1 MMQADER
8 GEMTAVGKT
17 LADEDVLE
25 TAKRILSEGYVCDN
39 CLGRQFARISTGMTN
54 RERGRLIKEKL
65 RKRGL
70 LEKEKSS
77 EKCWVC
83 NGLFERV
90 EEWAWRAV
98 AALRD
103 YEFNTFL
110 VGTRMSGLLAEN
122 EEMLW
127 ELTGAEYA
135 EPLKSEFNRE
145 VGKILQRLLGKRV
158 DFKTPDILVLIDLN
172 RETVELQVRPVF
184 IYGRYRKLVRGIPQ
198 TRWPCRSCRGAGCER
213 CNFTGKM
220 YPESVE
226 ELIKAPVVE
235 AFEAEDMI
243 LHGCGREDIDARMLG
258 RGRPFV
264 AEVVAPR
271 RRTVDL
277 RRLEER
283 IRESSGGKVEVL
295 GLRYVTKDAVEIV
308 KNVKAAKTYRFK
320 LQLAEKVDEQQ
331 LRAALEGLKGVIRQR
346 TPLRV
351 VHRRADIVREREVY
365 DVRLVELGEQPI
377 VELRCESGLYVKE
390 LVSGDEGRTKPSLS
404 ELLGVAAEVSELDVL
419 DVEFELPA
427 SGGPT

>member
-1 MMQADER
+1 MTTQADKKK
-8 GEMTAVGKT
+8 EMTAAE
-17 LADEDVLE
+17 LADEEVLDM
-25 TAKRILSEGYVCDN
+25 ARRILSEGYVCDN
-39 CLGRQFARISTGMTN
+39 CLGRQFARVSTGMTN
-54 RERGRLIKEKL
+54 RERGHFIKEKL
-65 RKRGL
+65 KEQEL
-70 LEKEKSS
+70 LEAEVS

-83 NGLFERV
+83 NGLFEHV
-90 EEWAWRAV
+90 EAWAWRAV

-103 YEFNTFL
+103 YEFKTFL

-127 ELTGAEYA
+127 ELTGAAYA

-145 VGKILQRLLGKRV
+145 VGKILQRLLNKRV
-158 DFKTPDILVLIDLN
+158 DFQTPDILILIDLN
-172 RETVELQVRPVF
+172 REAVELQVRPVF
-184 IYGRYRKLVRGIPQ
+184 IYGRYRKLVRGMPQ
-198 TRWPCRSCRGAGCER
+198 TRWLCRSCRGAGCER

-235 AFEAEDMI
+235 EFEAEDMI

-271 RRTVDL
+271 RRTVNL
-277 RRLEER
+277 QRLEEK
-283 IRESSGGKVEVL
+283 IKESSGGKVEVF

-320 LQLAEKVDEQQ
+320 LRLGAKVEEKH

-346 TPLRV
+346 TPRRV

-365 DVRLVELGEQPI
+365 DICLIEFGKHPVVEI
-377 VELRCESGLYVKE
+377 KCESGLYVKE

-404 ELLGVAAEVSELDVL
+404 ELLGVTAEVFELDVL
-419 DVEFELPA
+419 DVEFELA
-427 SGGPT
+427 SSGDD